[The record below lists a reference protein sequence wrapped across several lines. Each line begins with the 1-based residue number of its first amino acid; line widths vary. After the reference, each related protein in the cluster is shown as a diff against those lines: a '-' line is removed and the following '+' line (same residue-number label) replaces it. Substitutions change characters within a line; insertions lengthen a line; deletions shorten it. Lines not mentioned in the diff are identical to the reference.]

1 MTDVAAKGADMPLV
15 SIVTPTYNQADYL
28 AETIESVLAQT
39 YPAIEYIVVDDGST
53 DGTRDVLASFEGRIA
68 WSSQPNAGQ
77 VRTLNAAWERCTGQY
92 LTYLS
97 SDDLLHP
104 EAIARLVQHLE
115 RNPEA
120 ACVFPDA
127 DLIDSTSKVVR
138 GQVCR
143 PFDLQAL
150 IVEQECHIG
159 PGALWRQSVHKAV
172 GGWRPDLRL
181 APDRE
186 FWMRVARLGRI
197 DFLPEVL
204 AGYRL
209 HPQSISYKVVS
220 EAASMEY
227 LQVLDAYFAAGVGP
241 GIAERRDEAY
251 GRAHLLIARNC
262 YRGRDFAAGNRHY
275 SEARRLHRPL
285 GGLRYRVQIV
295 RTVLSKP
302 IRATLARL
310 RALVPG

>member
-1 MTDVAAKGADMPLV
+1 MTDAPNNGGDLPLV

-28 AETIESVLAQT
+28 AETIDSVLAQT

-53 DGTRDVLASFEGRIA
+53 DGTRDVLAAYGARLS

-77 VRTLNAAWERCTGQY
+77 VRTLNAAWERCTGRY

-115 RNPEA
+115 RNPKA

-127 DLIDSTSKVVR
+127 DLIDSTSNVVR
-138 GQVCR
+138 RKVCR
-143 PFDLQAL
+143 PFDLEAL

-159 PGALWRQSVHKAV
+159 PGALWRQSAHEAV

-186 FWMRVARLGRI
+186 FWMRLARVGRI
-197 DFLPEVL
+197 DFLPDVL

-227 LQVLDAYFAAGVGP
+227 IRVLDDYYAAGAGP

-275 SEARRLHRPL
+275 AEARRLHPPL
-285 GGLRYRVQIV
+285 GGLSYRMQIA
-295 RTVLSKP
+295 RTVISKP